1 MYTIVV
7 NNLLGLF
14 IYIFTYDKI
23 NTILLC
29 NISFIITFS
38 YNKYMYSIRIYV
50 IYYYIYNLIV
60 LL

>member
-1 MYTIVV
+1 MYTIDV

-23 NTILLC
+23 NKILLC

-38 YNKYMYSIRIYV
+38 YNKYIYSIIIYV